1 MPNNGIFA
9 ALMLTFGAGDMFI
22 NHCATGCVAKREI
35 PSHLSLALGQV
46 YLKDERLD
54 SLELYIRHDIDVAYG
69 PFQPIYGVS
78 LTDEMDIWAGGGL
91 AWTVDTPVP
100 NTSVQLHTMAGAFGH
115 GSGIDLGG
123 ALQYR
128 SGIELAWTATD
139 GFRIGLGWDHR
150 SNAGKYEDNPGMET
164 VHLRLSLPLN

>member
-9 ALMLTFGAGDMFI
+9 ALMLAFGTGDMLI
-22 NHCATGCVAKREI
+22 NHCESGCIAKRDI
-35 PSHLSLALGQV
+35 PSHLSLAAGQV
-46 YLKDERLD
+46 YWKDEKLD
-54 SLELYIRHDIDVAYG
+54 IRELYIRHDIDIAYG

-78 LTDEMDIWAGGGL
+78 LTDEMDIWAGGGF
-91 AWTVDTPVP
+91 AWTFHTPLP
-100 NTSVQLHTMAGAFGH
+100 GTSVQLHAMAGAFGH

-123 ALQYR
+123 MLEYR
-128 SGIELAWTATD
+128 SGIEVAWTAAN

-164 VHLRLSLPLN
+164 THLRFSLPLN